1 MPRYEFMC
9 GKCGK
14 RFEVILTATERDAG
28 NVACPGCG
36 SRAVTPQM
44 TMFSARTSR
53 KS

>member
-14 RFEVILTATERDAG
+14 SFELILTATERAAG
-28 NVACPGCG
+28 NVACPECG
-36 SRAVTPQM
+36 SPAVTPQM
-44 TMFSARTSR
+44 TTFSARTSR